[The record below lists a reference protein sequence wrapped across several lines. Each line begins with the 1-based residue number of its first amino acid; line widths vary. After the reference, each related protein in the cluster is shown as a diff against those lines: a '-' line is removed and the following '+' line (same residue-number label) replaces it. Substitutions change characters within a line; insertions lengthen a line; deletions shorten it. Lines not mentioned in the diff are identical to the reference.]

1 VRPGFVWD
9 QPCLVRGR
17 LCLLDRNDQIN
28 VARWTSIHLDTLA
41 HNSLERYSGSR
52 FCRFPVSLIS
62 RLRAVVAGDDYLDSD
77 YDELD
82 YDTGEQDDSMQ
93 GMSSVN
99 SSALAPLDASNPF
112 EMDQNFSGS
121 NVIGMPGISS
131 GTAEVSL
138 MEPRSF
144 DEMPRAIQ
152 ALRERKTVIL
162 NLTMMEPD
170 QAQRAVD
177 FVAGGTFAIDG
188 HQERVGESIFLFAP
202 SCVTVTNASQDES
215 TTPTVVTKD
224 VEQTSAESSVAPAP
238 AWAVSDAAA
247 L

>member
-1 VRPGFVWD
+1 MS
-9 QPCLVRGR
+9 
-17 LCLLDRNDQIN
+17 LL
-28 VARWTSIHLDTLA
+28 
-41 HNSLERYSGSR
+41 
-52 FCRFPVSLIS
+52 S
-62 RLRAVVAGDDYLDSD
+62 RLRAVVSGDDYLDG
-77 YDELD
+77 YDDDLD
-82 YDTGEQDDSMQ
+82 YDHGDVPETGSTIPS
-93 GMSSVN
+93 G
-99 SSALAPLDASNPF
+99 ALALTSDFDSVDPF
-112 EMDQNFSGS
+112 AGS

-131 GTAEVSL
+131 SAAEVTL

-202 SCVTVTNASQDES
+202 SCVTVTTAAAEEPSS
-215 TTPTVVTKD
+215 PTVVSRE
-224 VEQTSAESSVAPAP
+224 VSQEPEAAPAP
-238 AWAVSDAAA
+238 AWGRETYGASVG
-247 L
+247 

>member
-1 VRPGFVWD
+1 
-9 QPCLVRGR
+9 
-17 LCLLDRNDQIN
+17 
-28 VARWTSIHLDTLA
+28 
-41 HNSLERYSGSR
+41 
-52 FCRFPVSLIS
+52 VSLFS
-62 RLRAVVAGDDYLDSD
+62 RLRAVVSGDDYLDGAYD
-77 YDELD
+77 DELD
-82 YDTGEQDDSMQ
+82 YDGGELEQPTSTV
-93 GMSSVN
+93 SSSR
-99 SSALAPLDASNPF
+99 SSALALTSDFSSDDPF
-112 EMDQNFSGS
+112 AGT
-121 NVIGMPGISS
+121 NVIGMPGISTS
-131 GTAEVSL
+131 AAEVTL

-202 SCVTVTNASQDES
+202 SCVTVTTAGGEESAS
-215 TTPTVVTKD
+215 PTVVSRDNDLDQPT
-224 VEQTSAESSVAPAP
+224 APSP
-238 AWAVSDAAA
+238 AWSRQDGA

>member
-1 VRPGFVWD
+1 M
-9 QPCLVRGR
+9 
-17 LCLLDRNDQIN
+17 
-28 VARWTSIHLDTLA
+28 
-41 HNSLERYSGSR
+41 
-52 FCRFPVSLIS
+52 SLIS
-62 RLRAVVAGDDYLDSD
+62 RLRAVVAGDDYLDGD

-82 YDTGEQDDSMQ
+82 YDTGEQEDNMP
-93 GMSSVN
+93 GMSAVN
-99 SSALAPLDASNPF
+99 TSALAPMDTSNPF

-144 DEMPRAIQ
+144 DEMPMAIQ

-224 VEQTSAESSVAPAP
+224 VEQASAESSVAPAP
-238 AWAVSDAAA
+238 AWSVSDAAA

>member
-1 VRPGFVWD
+1 M
-9 QPCLVRGR
+9 
-17 LCLLDRNDQIN
+17 
-28 VARWTSIHLDTLA
+28 
-41 HNSLERYSGSR
+41 SL
-52 FCRFPVSLIS
+52 FS
-62 RLRAVVAGDDYLDSD
+62 RLRAVVSGDDYLDGAYD
-77 YDELD
+77 DELD
-82 YDTGEQDDSMQ
+82 YDGGELDQPAATSTT
-93 GMSSVN
+93 SR
-99 SSALAPLDASNPF
+99 SSALALTSDFSSDDPF
-112 EMDQNFSGS
+112 AGT
-121 NVIGMPGISS
+121 NVIGMPGISTS
-131 GTAEVSL
+131 AAEVTL

-202 SCVTVTNASQDES
+202 SCVTVTTAGGEESAS
-215 TTPTVVTKD
+215 PTVVSRS
-224 VEQTSAESSVAPAP
+224 SAEVDQPAAPSP
-238 AWAVSDAAA
+238 AWARQDGA

>member
-1 VRPGFVWD
+1 M
-9 QPCLVRGR
+9 
-17 LCLLDRNDQIN
+17 
-28 VARWTSIHLDTLA
+28 
-41 HNSLERYSGSR
+41 
-52 FCRFPVSLIS
+52 SLIS
-62 RLRAVVAGDDYLDSD
+62 RLRAVVAGDDYLDGD
-77 YDELD
+77 YDDLD
-82 YDTGEQDDSMQ
+82 YDTGEELEADHGASHAV
-93 GMSSVN
+93 GG
-99 SSALAPLDASNPF
+99 ALAPLDAGNPF
-112 EMDQNFSGS
+112 ADAEPFSSGSS
-121 NVIGMPGISS
+121 NVIGMPGISNAVS
-131 GTAEVSL
+131 EVNV

-202 SCVTVTNASQDES
+202 SCVTVTNTGQDEAS
-215 TTPTVVTKD
+215 APTVVSREAD
-224 VEQTSAESSVAPAP
+224 VANVDESASAPSP
-238 AWAVSDAAA
+238 AWGAAA

>member
-1 VRPGFVWD
+1 M
-9 QPCLVRGR
+9 
-17 LCLLDRNDQIN
+17 
-28 VARWTSIHLDTLA
+28 
-41 HNSLERYSGSR
+41 
-52 FCRFPVSLIS
+52 SLIS
-62 RLRAVVAGDDYLDSD
+62 RLRAVVAGDDYLDGD
-77 YDELD
+77 LDDLVYD
-82 YDTGEQDDSMQ
+82 DDQLEHDQRS
-93 GMSSVN
+93 SSVEGG
-99 SSALAPLDASNPF
+99 ALATTGDSNPF
-112 EMDQNFSGS
+112 DLTDSLPGS

-131 GTAEVSL
+131 AAAEVNL

-202 SCVTVTNASQDES
+202 SCVTVTNTSHEEASS
-215 TTPTVVTKD
+215 PTVVSREAD
-224 VEQTSAESSVAPAP
+224 VAEQPQADAAPSP
-238 AWAVSDAAA
+238 AWGAAA

>member
-1 VRPGFVWD
+1 MRPGFGWD
-9 QPCLVRGR
+9 LPCLVCGQRLQPDHIGR
-17 LCLLDRNDQIN
+17 IN
-28 VARWTSIHLDTLA
+28 VERWTSIHLDTLA
-41 HNSLERYSGSR
+41 HNSVERYSGSR
-52 FCRFPVSLIS
+52 FRRFPVSLIS
-62 RLRAVVAGDDYLDSD
+62 RLRAVVAGDDYLDGD

-82 YDTGEQDDSMQ
+82 YDTGEHEDNMQ
-93 GMSSVN
+93 GMSSVS

-224 VEQTSAESSVAPAP
+224 VETASAESSVAPAP
-238 AWAVSDAAA
+238 AWAASDAAA

>member
-1 VRPGFVWD
+1 M
-9 QPCLVRGR
+9 
-17 LCLLDRNDQIN
+17 
-28 VARWTSIHLDTLA
+28 
-41 HNSLERYSGSR
+41 
-52 FCRFPVSLIS
+52 SLIS
-62 RLRAVVAGDDYLDSD
+62 RLRAVVAGDDYLDG
-77 YDELD
+77 ELD
-82 YDTGEQDDSMQ
+82 DFAYDDEQQDQDQ
-93 GMSSVN
+93 RATQADGGV
-99 SSALAPLDASNPF
+99 LATLGDGNPF
-112 EMDQNFSGS
+112 DFGGDLPGS
-121 NVIGMPGISS
+121 NVIGMPGIS
-131 GTAEVSL
+131 TAAAEVIV

-202 SCVTVTNASQDES
+202 SCVTVTNASQDETS
-215 TTPTVVTKD
+215 SPTVVSREID
-224 VEQTSAESSVAPAP
+224 VATPSDSASAPSP
-238 AWAVSDAAA
+238 AWGTAA